1 MLAIVCTALGP
12 MILKSSGADKRLK
25 KLGSGF
31 VVLSIM
37 LATVLVVASTL
48 GVGGMGNALILG
60 LVLVL
65 MVAFFMADTHLIL
78 NGMYGPMNK
87 DDYIFASMKLF
98 ADFILILTIVM
109 QLFE

>member
-12 MILKSSGADKRLK
+12 MILKSTGGDKSLK
-25 KLGSGF
+25 KMGSTF
-31 VVLSIM
+31 LVLSIM
-37 LATVLVVASTL
+37 LATVLVVATTL
-48 GVGGMGNALILG
+48 GVGGMRNALILG

-65 MVAFFMADTHLIL
+65 MVAFFIADTHLII
-78 NGMYGPMNK
+78 NGSYGPMNK

-109 QLFE
+109 SLFE